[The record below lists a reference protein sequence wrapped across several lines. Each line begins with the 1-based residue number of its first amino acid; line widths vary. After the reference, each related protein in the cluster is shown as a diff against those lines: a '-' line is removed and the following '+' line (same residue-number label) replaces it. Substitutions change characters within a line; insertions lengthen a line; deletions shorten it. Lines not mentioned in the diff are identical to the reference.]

1 MLKVRCVTV
10 WDNLPL
16 EMPFTVVCVFP
27 SQQTKLDMAPSYHEG
42 GREGAVVDRVKSHR
56 RKHFAAL
63 VDIATRCISASE
75 VLSHQIFCTINC
87 QNVLE
92 STRFRHELTTSE
104 THEILFCVRQKGKCR
119 LYFYPSA

>member
-1 MLKVRCVTV
+1 MLKVRCVTI

-27 SQQTKLDMAPSYHEG
+27 RQTNKAGHGPKLSRG
-42 GREGAVVDRVKSHR
+42 KEGAVVDRVKSHR

-119 LYFYPSA
+119 LYFYSSA